1 MVLEE
6 ILSVFLGIFTDY
18 TLRYV
23 ALGSAILGITSGA
36 LGLSLIHI

>member
-1 MVLEE
+1 MILEE
-6 ILSVFLGIFTDY
+6 ILSIFLGIFTDY

-36 LGLSLIHI
+36 